1 MFQPRCGILRLAWG
15 ERPGVAFHFFLG
27 ACLSGGR
34 VGFFRPA
41 SVFRKRPITF
51 HLRVVLLW
59 PVGGDRQS
67 VNASLQLSATDVS
80 AQTTMKGAAKCD
92 KHCDLQN
99 SVNQQELERILCFRD
114 TPESASPSV
123 SISSSPESCVHLTHR
138 VFIVRQSRE
147 FRAFDVFNLL
157 RSSVR
162 THLQDVPWRLRFCVL
177 MLNRSP
183 IESTHTVLLKDMKLD
198 EQTR

>member
-99 SVNQQELERILCFRD
+99 SVNQQGFERILRFRD
-114 TPESASPSV
+114 IPESMPASV
-123 SISSSPESCVHLTHR
+123 STFFLPAASSTFVVLLLGCACASKCFV
-138 VFIVRQSRE
+138 
-147 FRAFDVFNLL
+147 AFDVFNTWGFPLGA
-157 RSSVR
+157 
-162 THLQDVPWRLRFCVL
+162 HPAKRL
-177 MLNRSP
+177 
-183 IESTHTVLLKDMKLD
+183 
-198 EQTR
+198 